1 MSKFYD
7 ETMKSLQQ
15 AAEIAKG
22 TLPVTPVEGL
32 SAETY
37 RTTGIL
43 DRELIKKLWERLENV
58 PDAYPD
64 FVEGTIYYARKKP
77 ERMKAVMGYLSGHP
91 DALSSDIV
99 GFVSKQPD
107 FMEDAAYDEACRS
120 EQPEEDKAVRKKRV
134 LDELNEMLHPVND
147 IDYDEA
153 RYRESLENTEMQ
165 LPVRIAKIDYKALI
179 KYAKEKGVQ
188 PCDLEKDEQEMFII
202 HEDSER
208 IGVMKETQS
217 INIERFEEL
226 MGKVQRDGKD
236 KLMEYIRE
244 KSDFYT
250 APASTKYHLS
260 CEGGLLQHSLNVY
273 DCLVAKRE
281 SPVWKDIM
289 ATVPEESIIIMSL
302 LHDLCKTNFY
312 IGTTKNQKTYDP
324 EKVAAAGYRQVKHD
338 DKGDFVWET
347 VNGYDVDDKLP
358 LGHGEKSVIM
368 INWFMKLTMTEV
380 FAIRWHMGF
389 SGDQSQYKELGLAM
403 EKIPV
408 VLALYEADLEASKL
422 LEGENGNK
430 SGKEE

>member
-7 ETMKSLQQ
+7 ETMQSLHQ
-15 AAEIAKG
+15 AVEIAKG
-22 TLPVTPVEGL
+22 TLPAVPVEGL
-32 SAETY
+32 PAETY
-37 RTTGIL
+37 RVTGIQ
-43 DRELIKKLWERLENV
+43 DMEIIKELKERLENV

-64 FVEGTIYYARKKP
+64 FVEATIYYARKKP

-91 DALSSDIV
+91 GALSSDIV
-99 GFVSKQPD
+99 EFVSKQPD

-120 EQPEEDKAVRKKRV
+120 KQLEEDEVARKIRI
-134 LDELNEMLHPVND
+134 LDELNEMLHPIND

-153 RYRESLENTEMQ
+153 RYREPLENTEMQ
-165 LPVRIAKIDYKALI
+165 LPVKIAKIDYKALI
-179 KYAKEKGVQ
+179 RHAKEKGVQ
-188 PCDLEKDEQEMFII
+188 PCDLEKDEQEMFVI
-202 HEDSER
+202 HKDSER
-208 IGVMKETQS
+208 IGVMTEIQNS
-217 INIERFEEL
+217 NIERFEEL

-273 DCLVAKRE
+273 DCLMAKKE

-358 LGHGEKSVIM
+358 FGHGEKSVFL
-368 INWFMKLTMTEV
+368 INWFMRLSMVEAL
-380 FAIRWHMGF
+380 AIRWHMGF
-389 SGDQSQYKELGLAM
+389 SGDQSQFRSIDAAM
-403 EKIPV
+403 EKVPI
-408 VLALYEADLEASKL
+408 VLALYEADLEASKI

-430 SGKEE
+430 AGNK